1 MGGQMDE
8 WGYDWVGGWLDD
20 GWMNGWRC
28 EQVGRQMTRW
38 RMGGQMDG
46 WMGRCMGGW
55 VDRQMGKN
63 IGGWIVN
70 GVAGVCYLS
79 SWRT

>member
-1 MGGQMDE
+1 
-8 WGYDWVGGWLDD
+8 
-20 GWMNGWRC
+20 
-28 EQVGRQMTRW
+28 
-38 RMGGQMDG
+38 MDG
-46 WMGRCMGGW
+46 WMGRCMSRW